1 VADTHQ
7 TDPTTST
14 TTTPNRL
21 TGRLR
26 RLTVYEYIQLALM
39 ALAVIG
45 VGITYFLPDKSYP
58 YWLSM
63 VPVFGIACTSIEW
76 SRLRRQNLDTWKTV
90 RNQLYHWFGVLVSVY
105 LVHMLLNIQQLTK
118 QNAGLVVLLVLALG
132 TFLAGIQLG
141 WRLILLGAFLWVILV
156 MAAYL
161 QGSLWVMILIG
172 LVMISLFIYLRSRSS
187 KSTEVMP
194 DSRNHTAP

>member
-1 VADTHQ
+1 MADTYQ
-7 TDPTTST
+7 TDT
-14 TTTPNRL
+14 TTKTTRL
-21 TGRLR
+21 ARRLG
-26 RLTVYEYIQLALM
+26 RLTVYEVILLALM

-45 VGITYFLPDKSYP
+45 VGITYVFPAKSYP
-58 YWLSM
+58 YWLAM

-90 RNQLYHWFGVLVSVY
+90 RDQLFHWLGVLISVY

-118 QNAGLVVLLVLALG
+118 QNAGLIVLLVLALG

-141 WRLILLGAFLWVILV
+141 WRLFVLGAFLWIILV

-172 LVMISLFIYLRSRSS
+172 MVMIGLFIYVRSRNS
-187 KSTEVMP
+187 KSSEVMS
-194 DSRNHTAP
+194 DSRNHFVS

>member
-1 VADTHQ
+1 MADTYQ
-7 TDPTTST
+7 TDT
-14 TTTPNRL
+14 TTKTTRL
-21 TGRLR
+21 ARRLG
-26 RLTVYEYIQLALM
+26 RLTVYEVILLALM

-45 VGITYFLPDKSYP
+45 VGITYVFPAKSYP
-58 YWLSM
+58 YWLAM

-90 RNQLYHWFGVLVSVY
+90 RDQLFHWLGVLISVY

-118 QNAGLVVLLVLALG
+118 QNAGLIVLLVLALG

-141 WRLILLGAFLWVILV
+141 WRLFVLGAFLWIILV

-172 LVMISLFIYLRSRSS
+172 VVMISLFIYFRSRNG
-187 KSTEVMP
+187 KPPEVMP
-194 DSRNHTAP
+194 GSGNRTIS

>member
-1 VADTHQ
+1 MADTHQ
-7 TDPTTST
+7 NDKTTNT
-14 TTTPNRL
+14 NRL
-21 TGRLR
+21 TGWLR
-26 RLTVYEYIQLALM
+26 RLTVYEYILLALM

-45 VGITYFLPDKSYP
+45 VGITYFIPAKSYR
-58 YWLSM
+58 YWVAM

-90 RNQLYHWFGVLVSVY
+90 RNQLYHWLGVLVSVY

-118 QNAGLVVLLVLALG
+118 QNAGLIVLLVLALG

-141 WRLILLGAFLWVILV
+141 WRLFVLGAFLWVILV
-156 MAAYL
+156 VAAYL

-172 LVMISLFIYLRSRSS
+172 VVMISLFIYLRSRNS
-187 KSTEVMP
+187 KSTEGVP
-194 DSRNHTAP
+194 DSRNHTLS

>member
-7 TDPTTST
+7 TDTTSNT
-14 TTTPNRL
+14 SRL
-21 TGRLR
+21 ARRLR
-26 RLTVYEYIQLALM
+26 KLTVYEYILLALM

-45 VGITYFLPDKSYP
+45 VGITYFIPDKSYR
-58 YWLSM
+58 YWLAM
-63 VPVFGIACTSIEW
+63 IPVFGIGCTSIEW
-76 SRLRRQNLDTWKTV
+76 SRLRRQDLGIWKTV
-90 RNQLYHWFGVLVSVY
+90 RNQLIHWFGVLVSVY

-118 QNAGLVVLLVLALG
+118 QNAGLIVLLVLALG

-141 WRLILLGAFLWVILV
+141 WRLFVLGVFLWVILV

-172 LVMISLFIYLRSRSS
+172 VVMISLFIYLRSRSG
-187 KSTEVMP
+187 KSTEVVS
-194 DSRNHTAP
+194 DSRNHTVS

>member
-1 VADTHQ
+1 MADTHQ
-7 TDPTTST
+7 TDT
-14 TTTPNRL
+14 TTNNSRL

-26 RLTVYEYIQLALM
+26 RLTVYEYILLALM

-45 VGITYFLPDKSYP
+45 VGITYFIPDKSYR
-58 YWLSM
+58 YWLAM
-63 VPVFGIACTSIEW
+63 IPVFGIGCTSIEW
-76 SRLRRQNLDTWKTV
+76 SRLRRQDLGIWKTL
-90 RNQLYHWFGVLVSVY
+90 RNQLIHWFGVLVSVY

-118 QNAGLVVLLVLALG
+118 QNAGLIVLLVLALG

-141 WRLILLGAFLWVILV
+141 WRLFVLGVFLWVILV

-172 LVMISLFIYLRSRSS
+172 VVMISLFIYLRSRSG
-187 KSTEVMP
+187 KSTEVVS
-194 DSRNHTAP
+194 DSRNHTVS

>member
-7 TDPTTST
+7 TDKTKKN
-14 TTTPNRL
+14 NRL

-26 RLTVYEYIQLALM
+26 RLTVYEYILLALM

-45 VGITYFLPDKSYP
+45 VGITYFLPDKSYR
-58 YWLSM
+58 YWVSM

-118 QNAGLVVLLVLALG
+118 QNAGLIVLLVLALG

-141 WRLILLGAFLWVILV
+141 WRLFVLGAFLWVIL
-156 MAAYL
+156 AAYL

-172 LVMISLFIYLRSRSS
+172 MVMISLFIYLRSRGS
-187 KSTEVMP
+187 KSTEVVP
-194 DSRNHTAP
+194 ESGNRPVS

>member
-1 VADTHQ
+1 MAGTHQ
-7 TDPTTST
+7 TDT
-14 TTTPNRL
+14 TTNNKGL

-26 RLTVYEYIQLALM
+26 RLSVPEYILLALM

-45 VGITYFLPDKSYP
+45 VGITYFLPAKSYR
-58 YWLSM
+58 YWVAM
-63 VPVFGIACTSIEW
+63 VPVFGIGCTSIEW

-118 QNAGLVVLLVLALG
+118 QNAGLIVLLVLALG
-132 TFLAGIQLG
+132 TFLAGTQLG
-141 WRLILLGAFLWVILV
+141 WRLFVLGAFLWIILV

-161 QGSLWVMILIG
+161 QGSLWIMILIG
-172 LVMISLFIYLRSRSS
+172 MVMISLFIYLRSRSS
-187 KSTEVMP
+187 KSTEAVP
-194 DSRNHTAP
+194 ERRDHIDA

>member
-1 VADTHQ
+1 VTETHQ
-7 TDPTTST
+7 TDKTKKN
-14 TTTPNRL
+14 NRL

-26 RLTVYEYIQLALM
+26 RLTVYEYILLALM

-45 VGITYFLPDKSYP
+45 VGITYFLPDKSYR
-58 YWLSM
+58 YWVAM

-90 RNQLYHWFGVLVSVY
+90 RNQLYHWLGVLVSVY

-118 QNAGLVVLLVLALG
+118 QNAGLIVLLVLALG

-141 WRLILLGAFLWVILV
+141 WRLFVLGAFLWVILV
-156 MAAYL
+156 VAAYL

-172 LVMISLFIYLRSRSS
+172 MVMISLFIYLRSRGS
-187 KSTEVMP
+187 KSTEVVP
-194 DSRNHTAP
+194 

>member
-1 VADTHQ
+1 MADMHQ
-7 TDPTTST
+7 TDT
-14 TTTPNRL
+14 TTNNSRL

-26 RLTVYEYIQLALM
+26 RLTVYEYILLALM

-45 VGITYFLPDKSYP
+45 VGITYFVPDKSYR
-58 YWLSM
+58 YWLAM
-63 VPVFGIACTSIEW
+63 IPVFGIGCTSIEW
-76 SRLRRQNLDTWKTV
+76 SRLRRQDLGIWKTL
-90 RNQLYHWFGVLVSVY
+90 RNQLIHWFGVLVSVY

-118 QNAGLVVLLVLALG
+118 QNAGLIVLLVLALG

-141 WRLILLGAFLWVILV
+141 WRLFVLGVFLWVILV

-172 LVMISLFIYLRSRSS
+172 VVMISLFIYLRSRSG
-187 KSTEVMP
+187 KSTEVVS
-194 DSRNHTAP
+194 DSRNHTVS

>member
-7 TDPTTST
+7 SDKTTNN
-14 TTTPNRL
+14 NRL

-26 RLTVYEYIQLALM
+26 RLTVYEYILLALM
-39 ALAVIG
+39 TLAVIG
-45 VGITYFLPDKSYP
+45 VGITYFLPAMSYR
-58 YWLSM
+58 YWVAM

-76 SRLRRQNLDTWKTV
+76 SRLRRQKLDTWKTV

-105 LVHMLLNIQQLTK
+105 LVHTLLNIQQLTK
-118 QNAGLVVLLVLALG
+118 QNAGLIVLLVLALG

-141 WRLILLGAFLWVILV
+141 WRLFVLGAFLWVILV
-156 MAAYL
+156 VAAYL

-172 LVMISLFIYLRSRSS
+172 MVIISLFVYLRSRGS
-187 KSTEVMP
+187 KSTEEAP
-194 DSRNHTAP
+194 DSMNHTAS

>member
-1 VADTHQ
+1 MADMHQ
-7 TDPTTST
+7 TDT
-14 TTTPNRL
+14 TTNNSRL

-26 RLTVYEYIQLALM
+26 RLTVYEYILLALM

-45 VGITYFLPDKSYP
+45 VGITYFIPDKSYR
-58 YWLSM
+58 YWLAM
-63 VPVFGIACTSIEW
+63 IPVFGIGCTSIEW
-76 SRLRRQNLDTWKTV
+76 SRLRRQDLGIWKTV
-90 RNQLYHWFGVLVSVY
+90 RNQLIHWFGVLVSVY

-118 QNAGLVVLLVLALG
+118 QNAGLIVLLVLALG

-141 WRLILLGAFLWVILV
+141 WRLFVLGVFLWVILV

-172 LVMISLFIYLRSRSS
+172 VVMISLFIYLRSRSG
-187 KSTEVMP
+187 KSTEVVS
-194 DSRNHTAP
+194 DSRNHTVS

>member
-58 YWLSM
+58 YWL
-63 VPVFGIACTSIEW
+63 
-76 SRLRRQNLDTWKTV
+76 RLRRQNLDTWKTV